1 MAHNDT
7 HAARKKGGAGKI
19 LLVVLLLLLLA
30 VGAAVHFAYNEI
42 HGNGAP
48 GSTEVTVS
56 IPQGSGVAAIAN
68 KLKEAG
74 VIRSAY
80 LFRWYVGQK
89 GAAAKLQYG
98 DFVLQTSAI
107 SYDAIIATLSQYAKA
122 ETVRDHPG
130 GHHGHCHRPKD
141 GIRRSVHRRGVF
153 EGSQRGRFQRLYLL
167 AVCPGG

>member
-30 VGAAVHFAYNEI
+30 AGAAVLFARSEI
-42 HGNGAP
+42 HGSSKP
-48 GSTEVTVS
+48 GTAVTVS
-56 IPQGSGVAAIAN
+56 IQQGSGVATIAN
-68 KLKEAG
+68 KLKDAG

-98 DFVLQTSAI
+98 DF
-107 SYDAIIATLSQYAKA
+107 DA
-122 ETVRDHPG
+122 DHW
-130 GHHGHCHRPKD
+130 
-141 GIRRSVHRRGVF
+141 
-153 EGSQRGRFQRLYLL
+153 QLL
-167 AVCPGG
+167 RCTHQPPFPSTPRQKQCG

>member
-19 LLVVLLLLLLA
+19 LLVVLLLLFLA
-30 VGAAVHFAYNEI
+30 AGAAVRFAYNEI

-56 IPQGSGVAAIAN
+56 IPQGSGVATIAN

-80 LFRWYVGQK
+80 LFRWYVGERALPQSCSTAILSCKPVRFPTMRSLPLFPSTPRQK
-89 GAAAKLQYG
+89 RCG
-98 DFVLQTSAI
+98 
-107 SYDAIIATLSQYAKA
+107 
-122 ETVRDHPG
+122 
-130 GHHGHCHRPKD
+130 
-141 GIRRSVHRRGVF
+141 
-153 EGSQRGRFQRLYLL
+153 
-167 AVCPGG
+167 

>member
-30 VGAAVHFAYNEI
+30 AGAAVRFAYNEI

-48 GSTEVTVS
+48 GTEVTVS
-56 IPQGSGVAAIAN
+56 IPQGSGVASIAN

-80 LFRWYVGQK
+80 LFRWYVGEK
-89 GAAAKLQYG
+89 GMAGKLQ
-98 DFVLQTSAI
+98 
-107 SYDAIIATLSQYAKA
+107 
-122 ETVRDHPG
+122 
-130 GHHGHCHRPKD
+130 
-141 GIRRSVHRRGVF
+141 RRSG
-153 EGSQRGRFQRLYLL
+153 
-167 AVCPGG
+167 

>member
-1 MAHNDT
+1 M
-7 HAARKKGGAGKI
+7 
-19 LLVVLLLLLLA
+19 
-30 VGAAVHFAYNEI
+30 HFAYNEI

-122 ETVRDHPG
+122 ETVR
-130 GHHGHCHRPKD
+130 
-141 GIRRSVHRRGVF
+141 
-153 EGSQRGRFQRLYLL
+153 
-167 AVCPGG
+167 

>member
-7 HAARKKGGAGKI
+7 HEARKKGGAGRI

-30 VGAAVHFAYNEI
+30 AGAAVRFAYNEI

-56 IPQGSGVAAIAN
+56 IPQGSGVATIAN

-80 LFRWYVGQK
+80 LFRWYVGEK
-89 GAAAKLQYG
+89 GAAGKLH
-98 DFVLQTSAI
+98 
-107 SYDAIIATLSQYAKA
+107 K
-122 ETVRDHPG
+122 
-130 GHHGHCHRPKD
+130 
-141 GIRRSVHRRGVF
+141 RSRSIH
-153 EGSQRGRFQRLYLL
+153 
-167 AVCPGG
+167 